1 MDDFNKSND
10 LEFFQRWKQTGSK
23 EDLGK
28 LVGQFEPL
36 MFKQVKR
43 LQGSVPPAALSAEAK
58 KQTIIA
64 LQTYD
69 PDKGAA
75 LSTHIYNRLNKLKRI
90 NSKYQNAVRLPE
102 NQHFTYSEFNN
113 SLERLTEN
121 LNRDPTDNELA
132 SDLGWAK
139 KEVKRLRERLYKDLY
154 ESGTDVASTYTKF
167 DQTHILKSLVEEN
180 LDDMEKKIWD
190 NVQRPKE
197 QQKSVPEM
205 AQEMN
210 INVNRY
216 QYIKGKMVTKIRRL
230 QNELGS
236 F

>member
-1 MDDFNKSND
+1 M
-10 LEFFQRWKQTGSK
+10 
-23 EDLGK
+23 
-28 LVGQFEPL
+28 
-36 MFKQVKR
+36 
-43 LQGSVPPAALSAEAK
+43 
-58 KQTIIA
+58 
-64 LQTYD
+64 
-69 PDKGAA
+69 
-75 LSTHIYNRLNKLKRI
+75 
-90 NSKYQNAVRLPE
+90 
-102 NQHFTYSEFNN
+102 
-113 SLERLTEN
+113 
-121 LNRDPTDNELA
+121 
-132 SDLGWAK
+132 GWAK